1 VSIEVFG
8 LPHAE
13 SGVLYAASDYR
24 ATNYEGNV
32 MAEITVY
39 SNTWC
44 CDCRRAK
51 SFLKDRGIAFREINI
66 DHNPEAEATVL
77 RVNNGKRKVPT
88 IEIEGRYFPM
98 SPFDPCRFAEEL
110 KIPLNK

>member
-1 VSIEVFG
+1 
-8 LPHAE
+8 
-13 SGVLYAASDYR
+13 
-24 ATNYEGNV
+24 

-51 SFLKDRGIAFREINI
+51 SFLKDRGISFREINI

>member
-1 VSIEVFG
+1 
-8 LPHAE
+8 
-13 SGVLYAASDYR
+13 
-24 ATNYEGNV
+24 

-44 CDCRRAK
+44 CDCRRVK
-51 SFLKDRGIAFREINI
+51 CFLRERGIPFREVNI
-66 DHNPEAEATVL
+66 DEDAAAEAIVL

-88 IEIEGRYFPM
+88 IGIEGRYFPM
-98 SPFDPCRFAEEL
+98 SPFDPHKLADEL